1 MIPVQQ
7 HLLVNHL
14 PIISVIL
21 GTIILI
27 IGMLFHLKQVKIVGL
42 SLFIFAAILFFPSM
56 YTGGK
61 TEHVIGDQPGVAR
74 YLIEEHEEIAERAE
88 IIVDVLAVFA
98 LISIL
103 SIVTDKKI
111 SKWLVRITLVISL
124 VSLYFVVETGHSGG
138 QIRRPELR
146 TEN

>member
-21 GTIILI
+21 GTLILI

>member
-21 GTIILI
+21 GTVILI
-27 IGMLFHLKQVKIVGL
+27 IGMFFHLKQVKIVGL
-42 SLFIFAAILFFPSM
+42 SLFIFSAILFFPSM

-103 SIVTDKKI
+103 TIITDKKI
-111 SKWLVRITLVISL
+111 SKWLIRITLIISL
-124 VSLYFVVETGHSGG
+124 VSLYFVIQTGHSGG